1 MSAPERRRQTDYFPN
16 VPAIA
21 WTLPNILTVA
31 RIAIT
36 PVVALLPFIDGYWPK
51 IICLVIFIAASV
63 TDIIDGRLARRYKQV
78 TDLGALL
85 DPIADKLLLL
95 ATLVPIWWISRQ
107 RHDLYDIPVWGS
119 IPLWV
124 CLLMLGREVAM
135 TGFRWWAKR
144 RGVVV
149 TAQGPGKLKTV
160 MQSIFIGGTIAWFAF
175 RDAIKP
181 MGWETDRTALWWN
194 QFHGGFVAVTL
205 GIAAVLTVY
214 SFLIYLYRY
223 RQLFSQEGR

>member
-1 MSAPERRRQTDYFPN
+1 MK
-16 VPAIA
+16 

-36 PVVALLPFIDGYWPK
+36 PLIAALPFIEGYWPK
-51 IICLVIFIAASV
+51 IACLVIFIAAGV
-63 TDIIDGRLARRYKQV
+63 TDVIDGRLARRNNQV
-78 TDLGALL
+78 TDLGKML
-85 DPIADKLLLL
+85 DPLADKLILL
-95 ATLVPIWWISRQ
+95 ATLVPIWWISQQ

-135 TGFRWWAKR
+135 TVFRWWAQR

-149 TAQGPGKLKTV
+149 AAQGPGKLKTV

-175 RDAIKP
+175 RNAIKP
-181 MGWETDRTALWWN
+181 LGWEEERAALWWN
-194 QFHGGFVAVTL
+194 QFHGRFVALTL
-205 GIAAVLTVY
+205 AIALILTIY
-214 SFLIYLYRY
+214 SFVIYLYRY
-223 RQLFSQEGR
+223 RGLFSTPPR

>member
-1 MSAPERRRQTDYFPN
+1 MPEERRRSTDFFPN
-16 VPAIA
+16 APVIK

-36 PVVALLPFIDGYWPK
+36 PVVALLPFIEGYWPK
-51 IICLVIFIAASV
+51 IVCFVIFIAASI
-63 TDIIDGRLARRYKQV
+63 TDVIDGRLARRNNQV
-78 TDLGALL
+78 TDLGTLL

-124 CLLMLGREVAM
+124 CLLMVGREVAM
-135 TGFRWWAKR
+135 TLLRWWANR
-144 RGVVV
+144 RGVVIS
-149 TAQGPGKLKTV
+149 AQGPGKLKTV

-181 MGWETDRTALWWN
+181 MGWEQERAALWWN
-194 QFHGGFVAVTL
+194 QFHGRFVAVTL
-205 GIAAVLTVY
+205 AIAAVLTVY

-223 RQLFSQEGR
+223 RALFSR

>member
-1 MSAPERRRQTDYFPN
+1 MK
-16 VPAIA
+16 

-36 PVVALLPFIDGYWPK
+36 PLIAALPFIDGYWPK
-51 IICLVIFIAASV
+51 IACLVIFIAAAV
-63 TDIIDGRLARRYKQV
+63 TDVIDGRLARRNNQV
-78 TDLGALL
+78 TDLGKML
-85 DPIADKLLLL
+85 DPLADKLILL
-95 ATLVPIWWISRQ
+95 ATLVPIWWISQQ

-135 TGFRWWAKR
+135 TVFRWWAQR

-149 TAQGPGKLKTV
+149 AAQGPGKLKTV

-175 RDAIKP
+175 RNAIKP
-181 MGWETDRTALWWN
+181 LGWEEERAALWWN
-194 QFHGGFVAVTL
+194 QFHGRFVALTL
-205 GIAAVLTVY
+205 AIALILTIY
-214 SFLIYLYRY
+214 SFVIYLYRY
-223 RQLFSQEGR
+223 RGLFSTPPR

>member
-1 MSAPERRRQTDYFPN
+1 M
-16 VPAIA
+16 I

-51 IICLVIFIAASV
+51 VACFVIFIAAAI
-63 TDIIDGRLARRYKQV
+63 TDIVDGHLARRNNQV
-78 TDLGALL
+78 TDLGKLL
-85 DPIADKLLLL
+85 DPLADKLLLL
-95 ATLVPIWWISRQ
+95 ATLVPIWWISQQ

-135 TGFRWWAKR
+135 TVFRRWAQL
-144 RGVVV
+144 RGVVIS
-149 TAQGPGKLKTV
+149 AQGPGKLKTAF
-160 MQSIFIGGTIAWFAF
+160 QSMFIGGTIAWFAF
-175 RDAIKP
+175 RNAIKP
-181 MGWETDRTALWWN
+181 LGWEQDRAALWWN

-205 GIAAVLTVY
+205 AIALVLTVY
-214 SFLIYLYRY
+214 SFIVYLYRY
-223 RQLFSQEGR
+223 RGLFTQPDR